1 LSHGLAQQLD
11 LRARLE
17 EESEEVRGR
26 WRDGAGRV
34 LGRVKTLRGAGG
46 GC

>member
-1 LSHGLAQQLD
+1 MSHGLAQQLD

-17 EESEEVRGR
+17 EEIEEVRGS

-34 LGRVKTLRGAGG
+34 LGRVKTRRGAGG